1 MLKLMDISSLICV
14 PIALLLGSIPCAY
27 IVAKLR
33 GKTDIRDE
41 PDGKISAA
49 AVYRRVG
56 LLSFIIV
63 VAMDIGKAALA
74 VIIAQWLKAAPPWV
88 MLAGALAVA
97 GHQWSMFLRF
107 QGGRGATVIAGVL
120 VAVCTIPTLI
130 GAAIAGVL
138 AWKTKNSTYSFA
150 VGMIMITAVLFAM
163 QWSEVTPPPVLIAS
177 PLPPPPLTAYHL
189 LITYPLILGL
199 MMVLKALQVKYR
211 PGATIL
217 IRPDE
222 VSN

>member
-1 MLKLMDISSLICV
+1 MDISSLICI
-14 PIALLLGSIPCAY
+14 PIARLLGSIPSAY
-27 IVAKLR
+27 IVAKFN
-33 GKTDIRDE
+33 GKVDIRDE

-56 LLSFIIV
+56 LLPFIMV
-63 VAMDIGKAALA
+63 VVMDIGKAALA
-74 VIIAQWLKAAPPWV
+74 VLIAQWLKAAPPGV
-88 MLAGALAVA
+88 MLAGVIAVA

-120 VAVCTIPTLI
+120 VAVCTIPMLI

-150 VGMIMITAVLFAM
+150 VGLLMITAVLFTM
-163 QWSEVTPPPVLIAS
+163 QWSDVTAPPVLIATPS
-177 PLPPPPLTAYHL
+177 LPPPLTAYHL
-189 LITYPLILGL
+189 LIVYPVILGL

-217 IRPDE
+217 IKQDE

>member
-1 MLKLMDISSLICV
+1 MDISSLICI
-14 PIALLLGSIPCAY
+14 PIALLLGSVPSGY
-27 IVAKLR
+27 IVAKLS
-33 GKTDIRDE
+33 GKVDIRDE

-56 LLSFIIV
+56 LLSFITV
-63 VAMDIGKAALA
+63 VVMDIGKAALA
-74 VIIAQWLKAAPPWV
+74 VLIAQWLKAPPQWV

-107 QGGRGATVIAGVL
+107 QGGRGATAIGGVL
-120 VAVCTIPTLI
+120 VAVCTIPLLI

-138 AWKTKNSTYSFA
+138 AWRTKNTTYSFG
-150 VGMIMITAVLFAM
+150 VGVIMISVVLFVM
-163 QWSEVTPPPVLIAS
+163 QWSGVTAPPVLIA
-177 PLPPPPLTAYHL
+177 LPSLPPPLTAYHL
-189 LITYPLILGL
+189 LIAYPVILGL

-217 IRPDE
+217 TKRDE
-222 VSN
+222 VNS

>member
-1 MLKLMDISSLICV
+1 MDISSLICIPV
-14 PIALLLGSIPCAY
+14 ALLLGSIPSAY
-27 IVAKLR
+27 IVAKVN
-33 GKTDIRDE
+33 GKVDIRDE

-63 VAMDIGKAALA
+63 VCMDIGKAALA
-74 VIIAQWLKAAPPWV
+74 VLITQWLKASPQLV
-88 MLAGALAVA
+88 MLAGAAAVA

-120 VAVCTIPTLI
+120 VAVCTLPMLI

-138 AWKTKNSTYSFA
+138 AWRTKNSTYSFA
-150 VGMIMITAVLFAM
+150 AGMLMISAVLFTM
-163 QWSEVTPPPVLIAS
+163 QWSDVTAPPVLIAP

-189 LITYPLILGL
+189 LIAYPLILGL
-199 MMVLKALQVKYR
+199 MMALKALQVKYR

-217 IRPDE
+217 IKPGE
-222 VSN
+222 VSK

>member
-1 MLKLMDISSLICV
+1 MDISSLSCI
-14 PIALLLGSIPCAY
+14 PIALILGSIPSAY
-27 IVAKLR
+27 IVAKLC

-56 LLSFIIV
+56 LLPFIMV
-63 VAMDIGKAALA
+63 VVMDIGKAALA
-74 VIIAQWLKAAPPWV
+74 VLIAQWLKAAPPGV
-88 MLAGALAVA
+88 MLAGVIAVA

-120 VAVCTIPTLI
+120 VAVCTIPMLI

-150 VGMIMITAVLFAM
+150 VGLLMITAVLFTM
-163 QWSEVTPPPVLIAS
+163 QWSDVTAPPVLIATPS
-177 PLPPPPLTAYHL
+177 LPPPLTAYHL
-189 LITYPLILGL
+189 LIVYPVILGL

-217 IRPDE
+217 IKQDE

>member
-1 MLKLMDISSLICV
+1 MDIASLYCI
-14 PIALLLGSIPCAY
+14 PIALLLGSIPSAY
-27 IVAKLR
+27 IVAKLNGR
-33 GKTDIRDE
+33 VDIRDE

-56 LLSFIIV
+56 MLSFIMV

-74 VIIAQWLKAAPPWV
+74 VLIAQWLKASPQWI
-88 MLAGALAVA
+88 MLAGAVAVA

-120 VAVCTIPTLI
+120 VAVCTFPTLI

-138 AWKTKNSTYSFA
+138 AWRTKNTTYSFA
-150 VGMIMITAVLFAM
+150 TGMLMITAVLFTM
-163 QWSEVTPPPVLIAS
+163 QWSNVTAPPVLISLPS
-177 PLPPPPLTAYHL
+177 PSPPLTAYHL
-189 LITYPLILGL
+189 LIAYPVILGL

-217 IRPDE
+217 TQQRE
-222 VSN
+222 VDN

>member
-1 MLKLMDISSLICV
+1 MDISSLSCL
-14 PIALLLGSIPCAY
+14 PIALLLGSIPSAY
-27 IVAKLR
+27 IVAKLY

-63 VAMDIGKAALA
+63 VVMDIGKAALA
-74 VIIAQWLKAAPPWV
+74 VLIAQWLKAAPQWV

-107 QGGRGATVIAGVL
+107 QGGRGATAIAGVL
-120 VAVCTIPTLI
+120 VAACTVPTLI

-138 AWKTKNSTYSFA
+138 AWKTRNSTYSFA
-150 VGMIMITAVLFAM
+150 VGMIMIAAVLFTM
-163 QWSEVTPPPVLIAS
+163 QWSDVK
-177 PLPPPPLTAYHL
+177 PPPLLIVPPSSTADYYV
-189 LITYPLILGL
+189 LIVYPVILGL
-199 MMVLKALQVKYR
+199 MMLLKALQVKYR

-217 IRPDE
+217 IKQDE

>member
-1 MLKLMDISSLICV
+1 MDICSLSCL
-14 PIALLLGSIPCAY
+14 PIALLLGSIPSAY
-27 IVAKLR
+27 IVAKLF

-56 LLSFIIV
+56 LLSFITV

-74 VIIAQWLKAAPPWV
+74 VLIAQWLKAPPIWV

-97 GHQWSMFLRF
+97 GHQWSMFMRF
-107 QGGRGATVIAGVL
+107 QGGRGATAIAGVL
-120 VAVCTIPTLI
+120 VAACTIPTLI
-130 GAAIAGVL
+130 GSAIAGVL

-150 VGMIMITAVLFAM
+150 VGKIMISGVLFAM
-163 QWSEVTPPPVLIAS
+163 QWSAVTAPAVLIAPPS
-177 PLPPPPLTAYHL
+177 LPPPLTAYHL
-189 LITYPLILGL
+189 LIASPVILGL
-199 MMVLKALQVKYR
+199 MMLLKALQVKYR

-217 IRPDE
+217 IKQDE
-222 VSN
+222 AGN

>member
-1 MLKLMDISSLICV
+1 MDISSLICIPV
-14 PIALLLGSIPCAY
+14 ALLLGSMPSAY
-27 IVAKLR
+27 IVAKLN
-33 GKTDIRDE
+33 GKVDIRDE

-56 LLSFIIV
+56 LLSFIVV

-74 VIIAQWLKAAPPWV
+74 VLIAQWLKASPHWV
-88 MLAGALAVA
+88 MLAGAVAVA
-97 GHQWSMFLRF
+97 GHQWSIFLRF

-120 VAVCTIPTLI
+120 VAVCTFPTLI

-138 AWKTKNSTYSFA
+138 SWRTRNSTYSFA
-150 VGMIMITAVLFAM
+150 AGMLMISAVLFTM
-163 QWSEVTPPPVLIAS
+163 QWSGVTAPPVLIAP

-189 LITYPLILGL
+189 LIAYPLILGL
-199 MMVLKALQVKYR
+199 MMALKALQVRYR

-217 IRPDE
+217 IKQGE
-222 VSN
+222 VSK

>member
-1 MLKLMDISSLICV
+1 MDISSLICI
-14 PIALLLGSIPCAY
+14 PIALLLGSTPSAY
-27 IVAKLR
+27 IVAKVN
-33 GKTDIRDE
+33 GKVDIRDE

-56 LLSFIIV
+56 LLSFILV

-74 VIIAQWLKAAPPWV
+74 VLIAQWLKASPQWV
-88 MLAGALAVA
+88 MLAGAVAVA

-120 VAVCTIPTLI
+120 VAVCTVPTLI

-138 AWKTKNSTYSFA
+138 AWRTGNSTYGFA
-150 VGMIMITAVLFAM
+150 AGMLMISAVLFTM
-163 QWSEVTPPPVLIAS
+163 QWSDVMAPPLLIAS

-189 LITYPLILGL
+189 LIAYPLILGL

-217 IRPDE
+217 IKPGE